1 MKVGVVHRWWYLD
14 HARPSA
20 RQQKKA
26 YQRDERA
33 PSAAYHRSGSEE
45 RRPSEGRRAHTTWSH
60 FSSSHRCPLC
70 ESQWRFSPSRPPL
83 RHSGLWGVH
92 IGSGQ
97 GGWRGDEA
105 YYGNQVGI

>member
-45 RRPSEGRRAHTTWSH
+45 RRASEGRRAHRIHMVAFQLVASL
-60 FSSSHRCPLC
+60 PA
-70 ESQWRFSPSRPPL
+70 
-83 RHSGLWGVH
+83 V
-92 IGSGQ
+92 
-97 GGWRGDEA
+97 
-105 YYGNQVGI
+105 